1 MKRIL
6 IILMSLCSAVNA
18 GQLAIQKFPSH
29 YNISSKEF
37 NADIPNY
44 MVSKQ
49 VRSMDTTKLAAV
61 LNSGNAY
68 LDINE
73 CSDGLYSMD
82 IKGRVKGG
90 GPITGAVLYW
100 FTKVG
105 CYGTAAA
112 AAGTVIATTGG
123 AALGAIGVGAAG
135 AAATTGAAGVGMAA
149 AAGIEAAAMG
159 GAMAVAGSSVAGAGT
174 LIGAAAV
181 GLGAEGAL
189 VAGTGAAVAS
199 AGGVAGAI
207 AAVESVSLGA
217 FAFGMMLPLP

>member
-1 MKRIL
+1 VKRTL

-18 GQLAIQKFPSH
+18 GELAIQKFPSH
-29 YNISSKEF
+29 YKLSSKEF
-37 NADIPNY
+37 IADIPNY

-49 VRSMDTTKLAAV
+49 VRSMDPTKLAAV
-61 LNSGNAY
+61 LNSGDAY
-68 LDINE
+68 LDIKK
-73 CSDGLYSMD
+73 CSKGYSMD
-82 IKGRVKGG
+82 IQGRVKGG

-112 AAGTVIATTGG
+112 ATATVVATTGG
-123 AALGAIGVGAAG
+123 AALAAVGVGAGG
-135 AAATTGAAGVGMAA
+135 AAVTVTGAGVGMAA

-159 GAMAVAGSSVAGAGT
+159 GAIAVAGSSVAGAGT

-189 VAGTGAAVAS
+189 VAGTTGVVVS

-207 AAVESVSLGA
+207 AAVESASLGA